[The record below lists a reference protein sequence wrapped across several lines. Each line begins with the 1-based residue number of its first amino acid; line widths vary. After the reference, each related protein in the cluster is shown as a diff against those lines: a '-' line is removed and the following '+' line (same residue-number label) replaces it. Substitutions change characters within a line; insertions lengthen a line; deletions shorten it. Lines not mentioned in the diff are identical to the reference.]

1 MSGRLKKRFG
11 QHFLTDP
18 DVVAR
23 IVHAIDPRP
32 GQRLVEIGPGD
43 GAMTMPLLDAAGHL
57 TAIEV
62 DRDLHG
68 LLQRRA
74 AAHGNLTLIGKD
86 VLKVDF
92 TALAAAPDAA
102 GTPAPLR
109 VVGNLPYYLSTPI
122 LFHCLASLDAIED
135 MHFMLQ
141 REVVER
147 AAAAPGS
154 KTYGRLSV
162 MLQLVCTVEPLL
174 MVPASAFRPPPKVES
189 AVMRLRPR
197 PAAER
202 PQVDPTQLA
211 AVVRAAFGQRR
222 KTLNNALRTVLD
234 ADAIRRAGVDPRA
247 RAETL
252 APADFIALTHE
263 YGASTPPGIVQ

>member
-1 MSGRLKKRFG
+1 MNGRLKKHFG
-11 QHFLTDP
+11 QHFLTDQ
-18 DVVAR
+18 DVISR

-43 GAMTMPLLDAAGHL
+43 GAMTLPLLDAAGRL
-57 TAIEV
+57 TAIEL
-62 DRDLHG
+62 DRDLHKP
-68 LLQRRA
+68 LLHRA
-74 AAHGNLTLIGKD
+74 AGHGELTLIGKD

-92 TALAAAPDAA
+92 AAIAV
-102 GTPAPLR
+102 TPADASTTSLLR
-109 VVGNLPYYLSTPI
+109 VVGNLPYYLSSPI
-122 LFHCLASLDAIED
+122 LFHCLASLDVIED

-147 AAAAPGS
+147 AAAVPGS

-162 MLQLVCTVEPLL
+162 MLQLVCTVELLL

-197 PAAER
+197 PVAER
-202 PQVDPTQLA
+202 PQVDPVHLH

-222 KTLNNALRTVLD
+222 KTLNNALRSMLD
-234 ADAIRRAGVDPRA
+234 SDAIRRAGVDPRA

-252 APADFIALTHE
+252 APTDFIALTRE
-263 YGASTPPGIVQ
+263 YDASPAPP